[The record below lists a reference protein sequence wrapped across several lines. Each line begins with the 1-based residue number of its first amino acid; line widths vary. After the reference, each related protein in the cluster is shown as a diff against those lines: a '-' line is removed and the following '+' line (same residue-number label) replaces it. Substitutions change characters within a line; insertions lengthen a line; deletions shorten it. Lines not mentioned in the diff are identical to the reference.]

1 MPRSPDPGPE
11 LPGSAP
17 HPGVWSRHT
26 SWVLCVVIILFIW
39 VDKLAMGYFSTWML
53 GCRILWALGMLVYAL
68 LVDRVPVSWVD
79 SLTDGNVFLSS
90 VCILGLAWG
99 QGGIGTAYFTMV
111 PVLPLAIA
119 LIHRRHLRAAL
130 VSGTVGTAGT
140 VLLAWRAGLAPMQAF
155 TWVSVVLGITVLAV
169 YFSHH
174 VQEAQ
179 DAEERAR
186 IERARRESLE
196 ALALSEHRRAQ
207 SEKLAIVGRLAA
219 GVAHEINNP
228 IAYVGSNVDFVR
240 GELVAQ
246 REVDREELAEV
257 LAETRV
263 GIQHI
268 RQVVSDLRGFARM
281 DADEPSPCS
290 LTDVVADAMKLASLR
305 LKHVAL
311 RRVDVPAELPEIFVV
326 RQRLVQVVLNLL
338 VNAGDVLEA
347 HRVEGGEVR
356 VTGRCE
362 QERVVLLVEDN
373 GPGFAPHVLP
383 RLFEAFFTTKGP
395 DKGTGLGL
403 TLSRELVEQFG
414 GTLTASNRPEGGARL
429 RIELPV
435 RRDEEAPEEEPPTEP
450 EDGARGVA

>member
-1 MPRSPDPGPE
+1 VG
-11 LPGSAP
+11 
-17 HPGVWSRHT
+17 T
-26 SWVLCVVIILFIW
+26 
-39 VDKLAMGYFSTWML
+39 
-53 GCRILWALGMLVYAL
+53 
-68 LVDRVPVSWVD
+68 
-79 SLTDGNVFLSS
+79 LTDVNVFVSS
-90 VCILGLAWG
+90 VCILGLARG

-111 PVLPLAIA
+111 PVLPLAVS
-119 LIHRRHLRAAL
+119 LIHRRRLRAAL
-130 VSGTVGTAGT
+130 VSGAVSTVGT
-140 VLLAWRAGLAPMQAF
+140 VLLAWRAGLAPLQAF
-155 TWVSVVLGITVLAV
+155 TWVSVVMGITVLAA
-169 YFSHH
+169 YFSHQA
-174 VQEAQ
+174 VEAQ
-179 DAEERAR
+179 ETEQQAR
-186 IERARRESLE
+186 LERARRESLE

-240 GELVAQ
+240 NELTAP

-281 DADEPSPCS
+281 DANEPTPCS
-290 LTDVVADAMKLASLR
+290 LADVVADAMKLASLR

-338 VNAGDVLEA
+338 VNAGDVLET

-383 RLFEAFFTTKGP
+383 RLFEAFFTTKGL

-435 RRDEEAPEEEPPTEP
+435 RGDEVAPHEASTSEP

>member
-1 MPRSPDPGPE
+1 MPRSPESGPE
-11 LPGSAP
+11 LPVP
-17 HPGVWSRHT
+17 DLPPGVWSRRT
-26 SWVLCVVIILFIW
+26 SWVLCGVIVGFVW
-39 VDKLAMGYFSTWML
+39 VDVLDLGRFSLWML
-53 GCRILWALGMLVYAL
+53 GCRVLWASSMLSYTL
-68 LVDRVPVSWVD
+68 LVDRVPPSWVGL
-79 SLTDGNVFLSS
+79 LTDLNVIISS
-90 VCILGLAWG
+90 ICILGLAFG
-99 QGGIGTAYFTMV
+99 QGGIGSAYFTMV

-119 LIHRRHLRAAL
+119 LIHRRSLRAAL
-130 VSGTVGTAGT
+130 VSGAVGTAGT
-140 VLLAWRAGLAPMQAF
+140 LLFAWRAGLAPIQAF
-155 TWVSVVLGITVLAV
+155 TWVSVVMGITMLAA
-169 YFSHH
+169 YFSHQ
-174 VQEAQ
+174 VVEAQEAEQ
-179 DAEERAR
+179 QAR
-186 IERARRESLE
+186 VERARRESLE

-240 GELVAQ
+240 GELMAG
-246 REVDREELAEV
+246 RAVDREELAEV

-281 DADEPSPCS
+281 DANEPTPCS
-290 LTDVVADAMKLASLR
+290 LADVVADAMKLASLR

-311 RRVDVPAELPEIFVV
+311 RRVDVPVDLPEIFVV

-338 VNAGDVLEA
+338 VNAGDVLES
-347 HRVEGGEVR
+347 HKVEDGEVR
-356 VTGRCE
+356 VTGRYE

-383 RLFEAFFTTKGP
+383 RLFEAFFTTKGV

-414 GTLTASNRPEGGARL
+414 GALTASNRPEGGARL

-435 RRDEEAPEEEPPTEP
+435 RRDEETPEEEPASAP
-450 EDGARGVA
+450 EDGARGIA

>member
-1 MPRSPDPGPE
+1 MPRTPE
-11 LPGSAP
+11 SRPEPGSAP

-26 SWVLCVVIILFIW
+26 SWVLCVVIIAFTW
-39 VDKLAMGYFSTWML
+39 VDTLDLGYFSPWML
-53 GCRILWALGMLVYAL
+53 GCRILWAAGMMGYTL
-68 LVDRVPVSWVD
+68 LVDRVPASWVAP
-79 SLTDGNVFLSS
+79 LTDVNVIIST
-90 VCILGLAWG
+90 VCILGLARG

-111 PVLPLAIA
+111 PVLPLAVS
-119 LIHRRHLRAAL
+119 LIHRRRLRAAL
-130 VSGTVGTAGT
+130 VSGAVGSVGTV
-140 VLLAWRAGLAPMQAF
+140 VLARQAGLAPLQAI
-155 TWVSVVLGITVLAV
+155 TWVSVVMGITVLSA

-174 VQEAQ
+174 AVEAQEA
-179 DAEERAR
+179 EEQAR
-186 IERARRESLE
+186 LERARRESLE

-240 GELVAQ
+240 NELTAP

-281 DADEPSPCS
+281 DAHEPTPCS
-290 LTDVVADAMKLASLR
+290 LADVVADAMKLASLR

-311 RRVDVPAELPEIFVV
+311 RRVEVPTELPEIFVV

-347 HRVEGGEVR
+347 HRAEGGEVR

-429 RIELPV
+429 RIEFPV
-435 RRDEEAPEEEPPTEP
+435 RRDEAAPEEEPPTEP
-450 EDGARGVA
+450 EDGARGAA